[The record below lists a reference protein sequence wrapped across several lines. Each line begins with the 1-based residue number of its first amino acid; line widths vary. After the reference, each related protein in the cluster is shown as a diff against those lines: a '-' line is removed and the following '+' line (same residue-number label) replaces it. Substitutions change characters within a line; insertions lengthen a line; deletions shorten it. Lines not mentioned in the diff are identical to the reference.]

1 MPSRKAK
8 ARQRISR
15 TAVAGP
21 RAPAGNSLRS
31 LADKLGLKPGT
42 ARAILE
48 APEGF
53 SDQVGTSEF
62 DTSLDQDTY
71 DFIHFFAVADIALR
85 NSFPILSKR
94 LKPNGML
101 WISWPKKSSGVLTD
115 LTEERVRDIGLA
127 NGLVD
132 VKICA
137 IDKTWSG
144 LKFVYRLKDRP

>member
-1 MPSRKAK
+1 MPSKRKPLK
-8 ARQRISR
+8 SIS
-15 TAVAGP
+15 G
-21 RAPAGNSLRS
+21 PAGYSKRQ

-42 ARAILE
+42 AKAILE

-53 SDQVGTSEF
+53 ESLLGTDEF

-71 DFIHFFAVADIALR
+71 DFIHFFAIADIALR
-85 NSFPILSKR
+85 NSFPILAKR

-101 WISWPKKSSGVLTD
+101 WISWPKKSSGVETD
-115 LTEERVRDIGLA
+115 LTETKVREIGL
-127 NGLVD
+127 NCGLVD

-137 IDKTWSG
+137 IDATWSG